1 MYFLALVLFIV
12 FLVFSTLIS
21 APLAFFIDVPSILII
36 FSFSIPMLMA
46 SGLLSDFIRG
56 FKIMGKKV
64 NVWSIIELN
73 RTEIALHL
81 AVKLIL
87 YSGLLGSII
96 GAISIL
102 SNLSNLSNMGQN
114 LAVASITF
122 LYSVLIIF
130 LLLPVQAKVKSMILT
145 MEKEYFDEETAK

>member
-1 MYFLALVLFIV
+1 
-12 FLVFSTLIS
+12 
-21 APLAFFIDVPSILII
+21 
-36 FSFSIPMLMA
+36 
-46 SGLLSDFIRG
+46 
-56 FKIMGKKV
+56 MGKKV

-122 LYSVLIIF
+122 LYSVLINF